1 MNRIL
6 PLLLLPLLLL
16 AAACSTTSALP
27 DDEQLYTGIK
37 DITYADD
44 PVKLR
49 KQKGRDSTG
58 VITAVANALEAVNNA
73 LEGKASLTPDS
84 LQQGRLT
91 LSKEQKK
98 ALKVAQA
105 RDEADF
111 AVAREE
117 VEAVLAYPPNNAI
130 FGSSSMSWPW
140 PFKMALPSPSWPL
153 PWPRRTAYS
162 SASR

>member
-49 KQKGRDSTG
+49 KLKGRDSTG

-73 LEGKASLTPDS
+73 LEGKASQTPDS
-84 LQQGRLT
+84 LQQDRLT

-117 VEAVLAYPPNNAI
+117 V
-130 FGSSSMSWPW
+130 
-140 PFKMALPSPSWPL
+140 
-153 PWPRRTAYS
+153 
-162 SASR
+162 